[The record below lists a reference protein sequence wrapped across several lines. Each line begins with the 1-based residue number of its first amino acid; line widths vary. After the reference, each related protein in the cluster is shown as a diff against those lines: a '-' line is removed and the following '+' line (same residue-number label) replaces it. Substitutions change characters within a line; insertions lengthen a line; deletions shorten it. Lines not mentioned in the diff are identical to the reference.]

1 LVALL
6 IFNNNFESS
15 SSEREGERERKRER
29 ERERERENLLKLVYK
44 LSQAGLIGAFYGS
57 NLLTI
62 LK

>member
-1 LVALL
+1 VC
-6 IFNNNFESS
+6 
-15 SSEREGERERKRER
+15 ERERERKRER